1 MGVPHL
7 QCIHVSGPQ
16 TNRIQASDKISVK
29 RTPENIQM
37 SQMFTSTVPLFAR
50 IWFLISKLVFVASY
64 PLRISSFS
72 PFQKTIETP
81 DLI

>member
-7 QCIHVSGPQ
+7 QCTHVSGPKKK
-16 TNRIQASDKISVK
+16 TSM
-29 RTPENIQM
+29 ENIQM

-72 PFQKTIETP
+72 SFQRTIEIP